1 MSFSNSPIEFT
12 KCVMIEGY
20 QNEPLIKE
28 GQWFTM
34 KCKRLFDSLVLSKL
48 SNKMKASVKDCP
60 GFTFLLSILF
70 KVTLSFKYLALKS
83 KNTSI
88 SW

>member
-12 KCVMIEGY
+12 KNVLIEGY

-28 GQWFTM
+28 GQWFTI

-48 SNKMKASVKDCP
+48 SNKISSDLLI
-60 GFTFLLSILF
+60 GFTCHGDDFIDVRMRLGKKMCLFQISI
-70 KVTLSFKYLALKS
+70 
-83 KNTSI
+83 
-88 SW
+88 